1 MTERGM
7 VSRDDSFLPNHSRN
21 PWNGLWTCARITTVS
36 MVMLSGTQVAMWEL
50 PSSALCGEL
59 HELAAWLF
67 LRSPNRFSFVWQSAH
82 GIPVHLE
89 RGSNK
94 LLTWCVQFQS
104 PVSVTVI
111 LTIAPL
117 ERNTPPNDYGWKPLR
132 CWWRFCIYVN
142 PRLIGR
148 VPSRCFEEFTGA

>member
-7 VSRDDSFLPNHSRN
+7 VSRDDSFPPSHLRN
-21 PWNGLWTCARITTVS
+21 PSNGLRTRGRSTTVVF
-36 MVMLSGTQVAMWEL
+36 VMLSGTQVAMWEL
-50 PSSALCGEL
+50 PSTALCGSL
-59 HELAAWLF
+59 HELAAGLF

-104 PVSVTVI
+104 PVSVTVC

-117 ERNTPPNDYGWKPLR
+117 ERNAPPNEYGWKAAR
-132 CWWRFCIYVN
+132 AWRRSCTYVS

-148 VPSRCFEEFTGA
+148 VPSRCFEEVIGA